1 MPDLKRLDHDDD
13 EITPKTPKR
22 NEDSMAKRQAE
33 LPNIRLPGDG
43 APQKPIKALDDATDA
58 LEKAKGNAIR
68 AAQAVVGAKKIA
80 QDLLLEHNLPS
91 YEYETADG
99 KLKKIFRKETLGSCK
114 VKVAKRTDDDTDDGD
129 DE

>member
-1 MPDLKRLDHDDD
+1 
-13 EITPKTPKR
+13 
-22 NEDSMAKRQAE
+22 MAKRQAE
-33 LPNIRLPGDG
+33 LPHTRGDNEPE
-43 APQKPIKALDDATDA
+43 PQKPIKALDDATDA
-58 LEKAKGNAIR
+58 LEKAKGKATR

-80 QDLLLEHNLPS
+80 QDLLVEHGIAF
-91 YEYETADG
+91 YEYETSDG